1 MGIRYVCVWGGVAAL
16 HTPPLSHALL
26 LAMARAYGSTSN
38 NGSTLQASTM
48 SYLLIL
54 LQWSK
59 PATQVSPMANHSAP
73 DEAEGSH
80 MTKPNLHGEEK
91 YHPPMG

>member
-1 MGIRYVCVWGGVAAL
+1 MGIRYVCVGGVSAL

-54 LQWSK
+54 HWSK

-91 YHPPMG
+91 YHPPVG